1 MNYEDEPEQDEQ
13 SADEAF
19 GDIGDGG
26 ADSADDLYTEPTEFD
41 AGEVA
46 DAIEEMIL
54 FIVRTIARKPDA
66 VVLNRSTEDDGLI
79 LYRLNVD
86 DDDKGRVIGREGR
99 VAAAMRSLMRVA
111 AIKAQIRVKLDI
123 E

>member
-1 MNYEDEPEQDEQ
+1 MNYAEEPEQDEQ
-13 SADEAF
+13 SAEETLGEITDS
-19 GDIGDGG
+19 G
-26 ADSADDLYTEPTEFD
+26 ADSADDPYSEPTEFD

-66 VVLNRSTEDDGLI
+66 VALSRSTEDDGLI